1 MRRFTIFCVIFTMI
15 IAKKSFII
23 FSNIYETLQTAGSR
37 VTLEECIT
45 SQEVIIMKK
54 LIALVLSIAVML
66 SICLTGSFISSAE
79 ATEEIE
85 AVEIA
90 NGSTVGTRLR
100 DNLTTIGVSFSATSG
115 FTKLEFVQAWGSNPA
130 NKTVVVME
138 LFNFKNSYEETV
150 KGEPV
155 YTRTFT
161 SDASETPEATASGN
175 FNHIIFDLG
184 KVMPAGEYSVRLTL
198 TSGEGTYF
206 VPPSAS
212 AKYKSTEIMYTD
224 FVFNMKIYF
233 VKKADG
239 NYFTKFN
246 IDGLLDLQEYE
257 LTTGPRDNNAMELGN
272 TEFGVKFVV
281 PEGKKLYSLTI
292 PCCPTWG
299 NTGGG
304 SDMLAE
310 IYPWK
315 GDYDSSQREGV
326 LTTKAVYDHVDGD
339 NVTFL
344 FDTQLPAGEYLAA
357 FTSIGDMR
365 IGFYGG
371 GKLTEGVEVFK
382 DGWETE
388 YTPLFKLTLLED
400 SEVKEKVSRDQLTV
414 DGADKAK
421 VGGNDELTEIDVT
434 DLTGKELR
442 IWGWYASNISVP
454 VFGYKIDDGEVVY
467 GEYAVEAEAG
477 VKAAAEEAV
486 GTSNYASRY
495 AILVPITE
503 GNHTV
508 TAYVRLSN
516 GERAIWTVK
525 YKNGPDATEVPTA
538 APTEAPTEKAT
549 DAAAPTAKATDE
561 KTATQKPSG
570 TDTKSGGLPVGAVIG
585 IIAGIVVIAA
595 VAVILIFKKK
605 K

>member
-1 MRRFTIFCVIFTMI
+1 
-15 IAKKSFII
+15 
-23 FSNIYETLQTAGSR
+23 
-37 VTLEECIT
+37 
-45 SQEVIIMKK
+45 MKK
-54 LIALVLSIAVML
+54 LIALILSIAVIL
-66 SICLTGSFISSAE
+66 SMCMIGSFVSA
-79 ATEEIE
+79 AGEEETE

-100 DNLTTIGVSFSATSG
+100 GNLTTIGVSFSATSG
-115 FTKLEFVQAWGSNPA
+115 FTKIEFAQAWGSNPETKA
-130 NKTVVVME
+130 VVVME
-138 LFNFKNSYEETV
+138 LFNFKDSYEETV

-161 SDASETPEATASGN
+161 SDREETPEATSTGN
-175 FNHIIFDLG
+175 FNNLVFDFG
-184 KVMPAGEYSVRLTL
+184 KVMPAGEYSMRLTL

-206 VPPSAS
+206 VPPSAA
-212 AKYKSTEIMYTD
+212 AKYKSTEIMFTD
-224 FVFNMKIYF
+224 FVFNCKIYF

-239 NYFTKFN
+239 NYFQKFN

-257 LTTGPRDNNAMELGN
+257 VTTGTRDNNAMELGN
-272 TEFGVKFVV
+272 IEFGLKFVV
-281 PEGKKLYSLTI
+281 PEGKKLYALTV

-299 NTGGG
+299 NSSGG
-304 SDMLAE
+304 SDIRVD

-315 GDYDSSQREGV
+315 GDYDESVREKV
-326 LTTKAVYDHVDGD
+326 LQFKELYDHVDGD
-339 NVTFL
+339 NVKFQ
-344 FDTQLPAGEYLAA
+344 FDEQLPAGEYLAV

-371 GKLTEGVEVFK
+371 GTLTEGAEVFR

-388 YTPLFKLTLLED
+388 YVPLFKLTLLED
-400 SEVKEKVSRDQLTV
+400 SEVKEKVSRDQITV
-414 DGADKAK
+414 DGEGKAK

-454 VFGYKIDDGEVVY
+454 VFGYKIDNGEIVY
-467 GEYAVEAEAG
+467 GEFAVAPEDG
-477 VKAAAEEAV
+477 VKAAAKEAV
-486 GTSNYASRY
+486 GTDAYASRY
-495 AILVPITE
+495 AILVPIAD

-538 APTEAPTEKAT
+538 APTEKPTEKPTDAPAPTTQPTEKAT
-549 DAAAPTAKATDE
+549 
-561 KTATQKPSG
+561 QKPAG
-570 TDTKSGGLPVGAVIG
+570 KDTKGGLPTGAVIG
-585 IIAGIVVIAA
+585 IIAGIVAVAA

>member
-1 MRRFTIFCVIFTMI
+1 
-15 IAKKSFII
+15 
-23 FSNIYETLQTAGSR
+23 
-37 VTLEECIT
+37 
-45 SQEVIIMKK
+45 MKK
-54 LIALVLSIAVML
+54 LLTIVLSIAIAASLFAV
-66 SICLTGSFISSAE
+66 FPFAE
-79 ATEEIE
+79 QAEEEIE

-100 DNLTTIGVSFSATSG
+100 GSLTSIGVSFSAASG
-115 FTKLEFVQAWGSNPA
+115 FTKLEFVQAWGSNPS
-130 NKTVVVME
+130 NKSVVVME
-138 LFNFKNSYEETV
+138 LFNFKDSYEETV

-161 SDASETPEATASGN
+161 SDHEETPEANASGN
-175 FNHIIFDLG
+175 FDRIMFDLG
-184 KVMPAGEYSVRLTL
+184 KVMPAGEYSVRFTL
-198 TSGEGTYF
+198 TSGGDTYF

-239 NYFTKFN
+239 NYFNKFN

-257 LTTGPRDNNAMELGN
+257 LTTGPRDNNAMELGD
-272 TEFGVKFVV
+272 TEFGVKFAV

-299 NTGGG
+299 NKEGG
-304 SDMLAE
+304 SDIMAE

-315 GDYDSSQREGV
+315 GDYDKSQAEEV
-326 LTTKAVYDHVDGD
+326 LVSKEVYDHVDGD
-339 NVTFL
+339 NVLFL
-344 FDTQLPAGEYLAA
+344 FDKQLPAGEYLAV

-414 DGADKAK
+414 DGVDKAK
-421 VGGNDELTEIDVT
+421 VGGNDELTEVDLT

-442 IWGWYASNISVP
+442 FWGWYASNISVP

-467 GEYAVEAEAG
+467 GNYNVAAEDG
-477 VKAAAEEAV
+477 VKDAAKEAV
-486 GTSNYASRY
+486 GTSDYASRY
-495 AILVPITE
+495 EILVPITE
-503 GNHTV
+503 GSHTV

-516 GERAIWTVK
+516 GERALWTVK
-525 YKNGPDATEVPTA
+525 YTNGPKATEVPTA

-549 DAAAPTAKATDE
+549 DAAEPTDE
-561 KTATQKPSG
+561 PADNKATQKPSEK
-570 TDTKSGGLPVGAVIG
+570 DSDSEGGLPAGAVIG
-585 IIAGIVVIAA
+585 IIAGIVVVAA
-595 VAVILIFKKK
+595 IAVILIFKKK
-605 K
+605 KK